1 MTQPDE
7 IINKEILRINLHL
20 PRARKSLAKLLN
32 EDTPKVQLR
41 DGSFHYFKREELEYL
56 KSLLE
61 EWELERLNLPIVLE
75 ITTAWHGY
83 FRVRG
88 EIEVKV
94 IEKILGTYDILE
106 EKKEVTLP
114 RYLLPKIRKT
124 LPTTTTYAFI
134 ME

>member
-1 MTQPDE
+1 MPQPDE
-7 IINKEILRINLHL
+7 IINKEISRINLHL

-32 EDTPKVQLR
+32 EDTPKVQLKN
-41 DGSFHYFKREELEYL
+41 GSFHYFKKRELEYL

-61 EWELERLNLPIVLE
+61 EWELEKLYLPIVLE
-75 ITTAWHGY
+75 ITTTWHGY

-94 IEKILGTYDILE
+94 IEKILGIYDILE

-114 RYLLPKIRKT
+114 RYLLPKIRRT
-124 LPTTTTYAFI
+124 LPTATTYAFI

>member
-1 MTQPDE
+1 MPQPDE
-7 IINKEILRINLHL
+7 IINKEISRINHHL
-20 PRARKSLAKLLN
+20 PRVRKSLVKLLN

-41 DGSFHYFKREELEYL
+41 DGSFHYFKKRELEYL

-61 EWELERLNLPIVLE
+61 DWELEKLYLPIVLE
-75 ITTAWHGY
+75 ITTTWHGY

-94 IEKILGTYDILE
+94 IEKILGIYDILE
-106 EKKEVTLP
+106 EKREVTLP
-114 RYLLPKIRKT
+114 RYLLPKIRRT